1 MTNAEL
7 LSGHLAV
14 VDSSVAPHL
23 EEAIYHDDVVLQFP
37 FAPEG
42 HTRRLEGRDAVVRYF
57 ANIPSFAEDF
67 TVTEPRVEPLP
78 DGFVARYEAT
88 STFKESGRPYAQE
101 YVAFV
106 TVHDGRIAAIVEYYD
121 GQRVLRALGELD

>member
-1 MTNAEL
+1 MIHADL

-23 EEAIYHDDVVLQFP
+23 EEAIYHEDVVIEFP

-42 HTRRLEGRDAVVRYF
+42 HTRRLEGRDALVRYF
-57 ANIPSFAEDF
+57 SNIPRFADDF
-67 TVTEPRVEPLP
+67 TVTSPKVEVLP

-88 STFKESGRPYAQE
+88 AKFRDSGRPYAQE

-106 TVHDGRIAAIVEYYD
+106 TVSGDKISKVVEYYD
-121 GQRVLRALGELD
+121 GLRVLKALGELG